1 MEAKANGNGIKV
13 LKIRKNLL
21 SCHIQLLRQHSEQI
35 YTEENSN
42 CLETGSHSADA
53 KRTIEAV
60 KSQEGESLV
69 GCSVWD
75 NPMNDVEI
83 VGRMGLTLAGD
94 HSRPRALSEQIHVVM
109 RDNYCMCLCVSVFGG
124 MGWPLP
130 NYISRRRLS

>member
-21 SCHIQLLRQHSEQI
+21 SCHSQLLRQHSEQI

-109 RDNYCMCLCVSVFGG
+109 RGQLLYVSVCVCVWWDGVAIAKLYFKKKT
-124 MGWPLP
+124 
-130 NYISRRRLS
+130 